1 MPNNILR
8 LRPPLAAF
16 ICALAFTS
24 MLAAA
29 RAAQAQDAAAATPR
43 AAETIALMRADLVA
57 KRYVAVIE
65 RGNALLSSPRPLSR
79 DEQMEL
85 WQVLAAAYYPP
96 EVAAQRPDSA
106 MLPLDALVR
115 LAPDVKLPQSF
126 SWPGLDSLLE
136 RSRSR
141 VFAVVTRPVSEYA
154 VSTTEPAYLTVVAT
168 RPARFRLTTISLASG
183 VATVQDSTDARRD
196 VMLRIRAHDG
206 VRTLISPG
214 RHELRVWAEDVS
226 TGDTTVLVHH
236 FTASGGAPP
245 AIAAVPAFVPPTTST
260 VSTAR
265 RGAIV
270 LGGLAFAGATV
281 AIANGARAEGA
292 LRREYRA
299 DTRALI
305 VGAAMIG
312 AAVTGIFLERGRSRP
327 ADEETVRRARAE
339 YDARVTAAE
348 AAARTRLARY
358 RVTLRIDPMEDR

>member
-1 MPNNILR
+1 MPNT
-8 LRPPLAAF
+8 LARRRAAA
-16 ICALAFTS
+16 IACALALTS
-24 MLAAA
+24 MFAAA
-29 RAAQAQDAAAATPR
+29 RAVSAQDAAPAPR

-57 KRYVAVIE
+57 KRYATVIE
-65 RGNALLSSPRPLSR
+65 RGNDLLSSPRPLSR
-79 DEQMEL
+79 DEQMAL

-115 LAPDVKLPQSF
+115 LAPDVRLPRTF

-154 VSTTEPAYLTVVAT
+154 VSMTEPAYLTVVAT

-196 VMLRIRAHDG
+196 AMLRIRAHDG

-214 RHELRVWAEDVS
+214 RYELRVWARDVT
-226 TGDTTVLVHH
+226 TGDTTVLVHQ

-245 AIAAVPAFVPPTTST
+245 ALVMVPPFVPPTTTRTSA
-260 VSTAR
+260 SR
-265 RGAIV
+265 RGAMV
-270 LGGLAFAGATV
+270 LGGLAFAGATI

-292 LRREYRA
+292 LRREYSADSRA
-299 DTRALI
+299 MI
-305 VGAAMIG
+305 VGAAMVG
-312 AAVTGIFLERGRSRP
+312 AAVTGLFTDRGRTRP
-327 ADEETVRRARAE
+327 ADEETIRRARAE
-339 YDARVTAAE
+339 HDARVNAAE
-348 AAARTRLARY
+348 AAARARAARY
-358 RVTLRIDPMEDR
+358 RVTLRMEPEGDS